1 MTNSHDGADAP
12 DFKLFSACFV
22 ALVATA
28 FSFMLRIFLM
38 DTWADE
44 FGLDNTQKGTIFGAG
59 LWPFGVSIVLFSLV
73 LDRIGYRKAMAF
85 SFICHIG
92 FVAMTIMAGRNP
104 ESAYQYLYWGSVI
117 GALGNGTVEAVINPL
132 IATVFHKEKTKWL
145 NILHAGWPGGLVVT
159 GIVLF
164 VIGDSMVWQSK
175 IGLILIPTL
184 IYGVMMMKQTFPVSE
199 RVTAGVSDREM
210 LAEVGWGGFFIAAVM
225 ICMELLG
232 PKTGMETNVLGFTAL
247 GMGGQ
252 LGVAAALAAVYGF
265 FARSFGRPMYVFL
278 LLVMLLLATTEL
290 GTDSWIKGLM
300 GPAMTSAFGIDAGW
314 VLVYTASIMLV
325 LRIFCGPI
333 VAKLQPLGLLAA
345 SSATVCVGILALSV
359 LTQEADPSALIVF
372 LAATI
377 YGMGQTFFWPTT
389 LGFVSEQFPR
399 GGAMTINVI
408 AGVGMLGVGV
418 LGSAW
423 LGNIQDTTIVATI
436 EEADE
441 ALAKRYV
448 DPEMKS
454 SIFGDYQALD
464 ADAAMGA
471 TGADKEVLDQAQVEG
486 KATALRKVVILPL
499 LMLLA
504 YLGLMSHFRR
514 KGGYKPVELTSEMPA
529 KA

>member
-1 MTNSHDGADAP
+1 
-12 DFKLFSACFV
+12 
-22 ALVATA
+22 
-28 FSFMLRIFLM
+28 MLRIFLM

-159 GIVLF
+159 G
-164 VIGDSMVWQSK
+164 MVWQSK
-175 IGLILIPTL
+175 IGLILIPTV

-423 LGNIQDTTIVATI
+423 LGNVQDTTIVATI

>member
-1 MTNSHDGADAP
+1 MTNSHDGAEAP

-59 LWPFGVSIVLFSLV
+59 LWPFGVSIVLFSIV
-73 LDRIGYRKAMAF
+73 LDRIGYGKAMAF
-85 SFICHIG
+85 SFICHVG
-92 FVAMTIMAGRNP
+92 FVAMTIMAGSNP

-132 IATVFHKEKTKWL
+132 IATVYHKEKTKWL

-164 VIGDSMVWQSK
+164 VIGDSMPWQSK
-175 IGLILIPTL
+175 IGLILIPTV

-210 LAEVGWGGFFIAAVM
+210 LGEVGWGGFFIAAAI

-232 PKTGMETNVLGFTAL
+232 PKPGMDTNVLGFAAL
-247 GMGGQ
+247 GTGGQ
-252 LGVAAALAAVYGF
+252 LGVAVVLAAVYGF
-265 FARSFGRPMYVFL
+265 FARSFGRPLYVFM

-290 GTDSWIKGLM
+290 GTDNWIKELL
-300 GPAMTSAFGIDAGW
+300 GPAMSNTFGIDAGW

-325 LRIFCGPI
+325 LRTFCGPI
-333 VAKLQPLGLLAA
+333 VEKLQPLGLLAA
-345 SSATVCVGILALSV
+345 SSATVCIGILALSY
-359 LTQEADPSALIVF
+359 LTMSAAPSAFIVF

-418 LGSAW
+418 LGNAW
-423 LGNIQDTTIVATI
+423 LGNVQDTTIVASI
-436 EEADE
+436 AEADE
-441 ALAKRYV
+441 ALVERFATAEK
-448 DPEMKS
+448 ES
-454 SIFGDYQALD
+454 LFGSYRALD
-464 ADAAMGA
+464 GEAAKAA
-471 TGADKEVLDQAQVEG
+471 TEAETAVLDQAQIEG

-504 YLGLMSHFRR
+504 YLGLIFHFRG
-514 KGGYKPVELTSEMPA
+514 KGGYKPVELN
-529 KA
+529 